1 LLLFCVA
8 ASAKN
13 KKKILLPADVLQ
25 ARTVYVLIDPNAG
38 MAVDAPSANRIAR
51 EDVEKALQRWGRF
64 SLTMEQSTADL
75 IITVRK
81 GTGKVAQPTIGGIP
95 NDRPV
100 VIQSTDSTN
109 RVGGRSGNPP
119 YPGAPEDS
127 SGPTAGPHTQE
138 EIGQSQD
145 AFVVYRG
152 GRDRPLELPP
162 VWRFESLNALQSP
175 NVPAVEQF
183 QKLVA
188 EAEKQQS
195 ADKP

>member
-1 LLLFCVA
+1 MVWRRNLTVAAILLCCVA

-25 ARTVYVLIDPNAG
+25 ARTVYVLIDPDAG
-38 MAVDAPSANRIAR
+38 MSVDAPNANRIAR

-64 SLTMEQSTADL
+64 SLTMEESTADL

-81 GTGKVAQPTIGGIP
+81 GGDKIAQSTIGGIP

-100 VIQSTDSTN
+100 VIQPTDSTT
-109 RVGGRSGNPP
+109 RIGGRSGNPA

-127 SGPTAGPHTQE
+127 SGPTAGPHPQE

-145 AFVVYRG
+145 MFVVYRG
-152 GRDRPLELPP
+152 NQDRPLILPP
-162 VWRFESLNALQSP
+162 VWRYAKKR
-175 NVPAVEQF
+175 A
-183 QKLVA
+183 
-188 EAEKQQS
+188 
-195 ADKP
+195 